1 MKTPQELKKIFD
13 RLPKEKIELKG
24 AKLELGIIDDLEK
37 ASKNLFSDVEKAGSS
52 YVKYD
57 EYLIGANKP
66 FGEMIKNYDK
76 LIKSLPVAEEMSK
89 RFLKAG
95 EELGVD
101 VKNNKTYLIINQN
114 IKMSNNV
121 IQSINNYDDPSSFL

>member
-1 MKTPQELKKIFD
+1 MKTPQELQSIFNKF
-13 RLPKEKIELKG
+13 PKEKIELKG

>member
-1 MKTPQELKKIFD
+1 MKTPQELQSIFNKF
-13 RLPKEKIELKG
+13 PKEKIELKG

-66 FGEMIKNYDK
+66 FGEMIKNYDE

>member
-1 MKTPQELKKIFD
+1 MKTPQELQSIFD
-13 RLPKEKIELKG
+13 KFPKEKIELKG

>member
-1 MKTPQELKKIFD
+1 MKTPQELQSIFD
-13 RLPKEKIELKG
+13 KFPKEKIELK
-24 AKLELGIIDDLEK
+24 AERVELALVDDLEK